1 MYVSSS
7 MLGRTRKGVPALA
20 RRQNVFSL
28 LLALVLSMAIALSA
42 GFDVPVEAEAT
53 TTKRVDT
60 YDKKNPENLRPEDI
74 EGEAAIVLDEQTGA
88 VLFEKNA
95 DQKLY
100 PASTTKVM
108 TLLLALEYGH
118 LNDVVTIPKDVNK
131 VPKDSSLVPLTPG
144 EKMPFIDLLYG
155 LMMHS
160 GNDAAMAVGVI
171 VAGSVDN
178 FVYMMNQRARD
189 LGCENTHFANPHGYH
204 DETHYT
210 TARDLAIIT
219 REAMKNAT
227 FREIVSAKSYTMSAT
242 DKRETLKLATTNA
255 MFVKTSPYYYQ
266 YEVGVKTG
274 YHSKAMHCFAGAAT
288 KGDVSLVSVTLK
300 TSKNGK
306 WIDTA
311 RLMDYAFA
319 QFKSY
324 PFDQIYKANPLYATI
339 KNADIED
346 ENNGLVQ
353 MMIVP
358 GGSISNYNI
367 TCLPSQLEAT
377 SKDLMN
383 RISVKYTNS
392 LIAPIREG
400 DILGNIS
407 LTTADGETLSGTVI
421 ASRDVEEIK
430 PVSTLGKIVPW
441 VDTMDMSLL
450 WFLLGLFGLMMLL
463 IFILRIQHAI
473 RRRRRYKE
481 LRRRQQMAYNRY
493 RDMR

>member
-1 MYVSSS
+1 MCPS
-7 MLGRTRKGVPALA
+7 RP
-20 RRQNVFSL
+20 RQSPPTGWT
-28 LLALVLSMAIALSA
+28 A
-42 GFDVPVEAEAT
+42 
-53 TTKRVDT
+53 TTKRIL
-60 YDKKNPENLRPEDI
+60 KNLRPEDI
-74 EGEAAIVLDEQTGA
+74 EGEAAIVLDEKTGT
-88 VLFEKNA
+88 VLYEKNA

-118 LNDVVTIPKDVNK
+118 LNDIVTIPKDVNK
-131 VPKDSSLVPLTPG
+131 VPADSSLVPVTPG

-178 FVYMMNQRARD
+178 FVALMNQKARD
-189 LGCENTHFANPHGYH
+189 LGCENTHFANPHGYM

-210 TARDLAIIT
+210 TARDLAIIA
-219 REAMKNAT
+219 REAMKSDT

-242 DKRETLKLATTNA
+242 EKRETLKLATTNS

-274 YHSKAMHCFAGAAT
+274 YHSKAMHCFVGAAT
-288 KGDVSLVSVTLK
+288 KGDTSLVSVTLK
-300 TSKNGK
+300 TTKNGK

-311 RLMDYAFA
+311 RLMEYAFA

-324 PFDQIYKANPLYATI
+324 PFDEIYKANPLYATI

-346 ENNGLVQ
+346 EGNGLVPLT
-353 MMIVP
+353 IVP
-358 GGSISNYNI
+358 GGSIGNYSF
-367 TCLPSQLEAT
+367 TCLPSELEST
-377 SKDLMN
+377 SKDLMS
-383 RISVKYTNS
+383 RVSVKYSNS

-400 DILGNIS
+400 DILGSLS
-407 LTTADGETLSGTVI
+407 LTTADGETLTGTVI
-421 ASRDVEEIK
+421 ASRDVAEIK

-441 VDTMDMSLL
+441 VDTMDLSLL

-463 IFILRIQHAI
+463 IFVLRVQHAV
-473 RRRRRYKE
+473 RRRRRYRE
-481 LRRRQQMAYNRY
+481 LRRRQQMAYTRY

>member
-1 MYVSSS
+1 MP
-7 MLGRTRKGVPALA
+7 MPGRIRKGVLALA
-20 RRQNVFSL
+20 RRQNTFSL
-28 LLALVLSMAIALSA
+28 LLALLLSMAIALSA
-42 GFDVPVEAEAT
+42 GFDVPVEAEAAS
-53 TTKRVDT
+53 TKRVDT
-60 YDKKNPENLRPEDI
+60 YDKKNPQNLMSEDI
-74 EGEAAIVLDEQTGA
+74 EGEAAIVLDEKTGT

-118 LNDVVTIPKDVNK
+118 LNDIVTIPKEVNK
-131 VPKDSSLVPLTPG
+131 VPADSSLVPVTPG

-160 GNDAAMAVGVI
+160 GNDAAVAVGVV

-178 FVYMMNQRARD
+178 FVAMMNQKARD
-189 LGCENTHFANPHGYH
+189 LGCENTHFANPHGYM

-210 TARDLAIIT
+210 TARDLAIIA
-219 REAMKNAT
+219 REAMKIDT

-242 DKRETLKLATTNA
+242 EKRETLKLATTNS

-274 YHSKAMHCFAGAAT
+274 YHSKAMHCFVGAAT
-288 KGDVSLVSVTLK
+288 KGDTSLVSVTLK
-300 TSKNGK
+300 TTKNGK
-306 WIDTA
+306 WIDTT
-311 RLMDYAFA
+311 RLMEYAFA
-319 QFKSY
+319 QFKAY
-324 PFDQIYKANPLYATI
+324 PFDEIYKANPLYATI

-346 ENNGLVQ
+346 ENNGLVPLT
-353 MMIVP
+353 IVP
-358 GGSISNYNI
+358 GGSISNYSF
-367 TCLPSQLEAT
+367 TCLPSQLDAT
-377 SKDLMN
+377 SKDLMS

-400 DILGNIS
+400 DILGSLS
-407 LTTADGETLSGTVI
+407 LTTAEGETLTGTVI
-421 ASRDVEEIK
+421 ASRDVAEIK

-441 VDTMDMSLL
+441 VDTMDLSLL
-450 WFLLGLFGLMMLL
+450 WFLLALFGLMMLL
-463 IFILRIQHAI
+463 ILILRIQHAI

-481 LRRRQQMAYNRY
+481 LRRRQQMAYTRY
-493 RDMR
+493 REMR